1 MLDTKEVTEYQLKT
15 MIMLF
20 AIDLDRGDRTVGDIP
35 PWQMFLSDRQT
46 LLNRVREG
54 TEGIIYVDDMGLA
67 E

>member
-1 MLDTKEVTEYQLKT
+1 

-35 PWQMFLSDRQT
+35 PWQMFLSDRQA